1 MRPTLAA
8 MALLVAGAA
17 LAEAPPAP
25 TGPALKLRY
34 FGLSMVQLETPGG
47 KRVVFDP
54 HAVPELG
61 RNLLSADI
69 VCCSHLHSDHTQLQ
83 AVENPQAARV
93 FQGLTPGAKGKPPEW
108 KAIDERVG
116 GIRVRTVGLFH
127 DAEEGLARGKNSAFV
142 LEIDGLKVCH
152 LGDLGHDLD
161 AAQVKAIGPV
171 DVLMVP
177 VGGVYTL
184 NGDGAKRVVAAIKP
198 TRVVIP
204 LHYGLPGFDE
214 LPGPEEFLDGQANV
228 KRLPGNELVI
238 EMGTSAP
245 KEGPAVVL
253 LGAGKK

>member
-8 MALLVAGAA
+8 MALLLAGPA
-17 LAEAPPAP
+17 LAQAPATP

-34 FGLSMVQLETPGG
+34 FGLSMVQLETPSG
-47 KRVVFDP
+47 KKIVFDP

-61 RNLLSADI
+61 RNLLQAEI

-83 AVENPQAARV
+83 VIENPQAARV
-93 FQGLTPGAKGKPPEW
+93 FQGLVPGAKGKPPEW
-108 KAIDERVG
+108 KAIDEKVG
-116 GIRVRTVGLFH
+116 GIRIRTVGLYH
-127 DAEEGLARGKNSAFV
+127 DAEQGLARGKNSAFV

-161 AAQVKAIGPV
+161 PAQVKAIGPV

-184 NGDGAKRVVAAIKP
+184 NGDGAKRVVAALKP
-198 TRVVIP
+198 TRFVIP

-228 KRLPGNELVI
+228 RRVAGNELAI
-238 EMGTSAP
+238 DLGAPAP
-245 KEGPAVVL
+245 KEGPAVVV